1 MSVYNVTCIPGDGI
15 GPEIIAATRYVLH
28 ASGVTFN
35 WDIQDAGEAVVE
47 REGTPLPQRVIDA
60 IRRTRVALKGP
71 VTTPVGTG
79 FRSVNVELRKA
90 LDLYA
95 NLRPCRNLPGV
106 PTRFV
111 GVDLV
116 VVRENTEDL
125 YAGIEFESG
134 SPAARDLV
142 NEFARLGGERLDSD
156 AALSIKALTPNG
168 SRRIARRAFEYA
180 RGNGRSR
187 VTAIHKA
194 NIMKATDGLFLRM
207 ATEVARDYPEITFD
221 HLIVDNACM
230 QLVRRPERF
239 DVLVLPNLYGDIVS
253 DLCAGLVGGL
263 GLAAGANVG
272 DTYAVFEPVHGSAPD
287 IAGQR
292 VANPTAAI
300 LSGVLLLQHLGETD
314 AANRVQAAVERVL
327 RLREVVTPDLAVG
340 PEESCV
346 VGTDEFAEAI
356 VSAMHRGGLAERAA

>member
-1 MSVYNVTCIPGDGI
+1 MSVYTVTCIPGDGI
-15 GPEIIAATRYVLH
+15 GPEIVDATRYVLD
-28 ASGVTFN
+28 ASGVTID
-35 WDIQDAGEAVVE
+35 WEVQAAGEAVLQ
-47 REGTPLPQRVIDA
+47 REGTPLPQRVLDS

-79 FRSVNVELRKA
+79 FRSINVELRKA

-95 NLRPCRNLPGV
+95 NLRPCRSLPGV
-106 PTRFV
+106 PSRFL

-125 YAGIEFESG
+125 YAGIEFDSG
-134 SPAARDLV
+134 SDAAAHLV
-142 NEFARLGGERLDSD
+142 NEFERLGGPKLSAD

-180 RGNGRSR
+180 RRNGRRR

-207 ATEVARDYPEITFD
+207 ATEVAGEYAEIAFD

-230 QLVRRPERF
+230 QLVRRPDRF
-239 DVLVLPNLYGDIVS
+239 DVLVLPNLYGDIIS

-263 GLAAGANVG
+263 GLAGGANLG

-287 IAGQR
+287 IAGQGI
-292 VANPTAAI
+292 ANPTAAI
-300 LSGVLLLQHLGETD
+300 LSGVLLLQHLGEAD
-314 AANRVQAAVERVL
+314 AACRVQAAVERVL
-327 RLREVVTPDLAVG
+327 HDRHVVTPDLAIG
-340 PEESCV
+340 PEDACV
-346 VGTDEFAEAI
+346 VGTEEFADAI
-356 VSAMHRGGLAERAA
+356 VSAMQPRLDAAA